1 VRYPAKQNDKVH
13 QRFLKSIKKFCYHC
27 MYLRAFVKKEV
38 LGSQLEHFVVQM
50 YQHTFQKIKLFNV

>member
-1 VRYPAKQNDKVH
+1 
-13 QRFLKSIKKFCYHC
+13 